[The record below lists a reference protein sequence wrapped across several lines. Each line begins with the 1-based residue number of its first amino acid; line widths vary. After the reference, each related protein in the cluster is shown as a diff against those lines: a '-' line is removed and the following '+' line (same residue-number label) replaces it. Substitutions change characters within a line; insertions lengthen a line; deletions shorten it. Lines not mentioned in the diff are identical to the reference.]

1 MGELEIKIFSRE
13 ILSMA
18 VRYACLPTVEENAN
32 YTHKLDR
39 ALRNNHL
46 RSKAMQEQHA
56 KATARP
62 VFLT

>member
-1 MGELEIKIFSRE
+1 
-13 ILSMA
+13 MA
-18 VRYACLPTVEENAN
+18 VRYACLPTVPEDDN

-46 RSKAMQEQHA
+46 RYKAMQEQHA

-62 VFLT
+62 VFPT

>member
-1 MGELEIKIFSRE
+1 MGELEIKISSRE
-13 ILSMA
+13 ILSVA
-18 VRYACLPTVEENAN
+18 VRYACLPTAREDDN

-56 KATARP
+56 KATAHP
-62 VFLT
+62 VFPT